1 MMEAEVIRCCLS
13 AFVNARKTHFHP
25 CRNQS
30 PTFPFR
36 PAPSIDFQIYAY
48 GPNGDGVYV
57 VLLLNSV
64 RNDGSVLGRS
74 VRMAVT
80 ADYLEISAGVAID
93 FVEEKEST
101 LLERSTK
108 VATSIEAAAAI
119 KQFAAEVCAF
129 EVT

>member
-1 MMEAEVIRCCLS
+1 
-13 AFVNARKTHFHP
+13 
-25 CRNQS
+25 
-30 PTFPFR
+30 
-36 PAPSIDFQIYAY
+36 
-48 GPNGDGVYV
+48 
-57 VLLLNSV
+57 
-64 RNDGSVLGRS
+64 
-74 VRMAVT
+74 MAVT